1 VGPTLDPETH
11 RLYLSTVLTTQ
22 AARSIGRVRIAADSD
37 ASHLL
42 ALARNLGAE
51 RVERTHRLSFEPCY
65 PGITAGVQR
74 VSGGL
79 RLLLACRA
87 SYHGGEPLGVVF
99 TSLFCGRSRRVC
111 FSPVGSSL
119 PEVWLT
125 SENQA
130 ADLFLAFF
138 FEL

>member
-1 VGPTLDPETH
+1 MSPTLDPETY

-22 AARSIGRVRIAADSD
+22 ATRSIGGRIAADSD

-42 ALARNLGAE
+42 ALARNLGVDSA
-51 RVERTHRLSFEPCY
+51 ERTHRLSFEPCY

-99 TSLFCGRSRRVC
+99 TILIPGRSPRV
-111 FSPVGSSL
+111 SVAPVGTPIPEGWL
-119 PEVWLT
+119 PLDHPT
-125 SENQA
+125 T
-130 ADLFLAFF
+130 D
-138 FEL
+138 

>member
-99 TSLFCGRSRRVC
+99 TSLIPGRSPRV
-111 FSPVGSSL
+111 SVAPVGTPIPEGWL
-119 PEVWLT
+119 PPDHP
-125 SENQA
+125 A
-130 ADLFLAFF
+130 AD
-138 FEL
+138 

>member
-22 AARSIGRVRIAADSD
+22 AARSTGGRIAADSD
-37 ASHLL
+37 ARHLL

-79 RLLLACRA
+79 RLLVACRA
-87 SYHGGEPLGVVF
+87 SYRGGEPLGVVF
-99 TSLFCGRSRRVC
+99 TSLIPGRSPRV
-111 FSPVGSSL
+111 SVAPVGT
-119 PEVWLT
+119 PIPDGWRPPDHT
-125 SENQA
+125 A
-130 ADLFLAFF
+130 AD
-138 FEL
+138 